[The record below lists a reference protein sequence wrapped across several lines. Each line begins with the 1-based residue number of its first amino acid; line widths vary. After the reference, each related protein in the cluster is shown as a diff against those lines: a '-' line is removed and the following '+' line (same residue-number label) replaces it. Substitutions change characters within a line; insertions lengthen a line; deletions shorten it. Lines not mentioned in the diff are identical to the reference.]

1 MGMAASQARLLTIT
15 ARLADNELRSQTINN
30 AKMRLATQS
39 SQASENYINALN
51 NATLK
56 FASYDEA
63 GNAMSQDLTYNAL
76 TAYSSYNTQ
85 YGLINSAG
93 QILVSESEAAM
104 FTQANGN
111 LNAYLLAHGLEYTT
125 TYFDE
130 LGAIKN
136 AVYPQPFD
144 NISVEEMKTYYEQY
158 GSYEN
163 SLEVENYTNNYGEF
177 VNADLE
183 LEKATEEALLSY
195 LLTNNTP
202 NVTQDPTS
210 GDFGITVVATPNTLA
225 NRVNAF
231 KNYFYGTNNNTYN
244 INGLYADQFISEV
257 DKNSMKEIID
267 SISYGSFP
275 YLDEDG
281 NPKIGNDLKR
291 EKIQGVLVSEN
302 VDMSSEVESDANG
315 NVLSTTYV
323 LDGAV
328 KITVD
333 ANGKVTEAV
342 PLEDEESKNSSY
354 ALTGPLDAFGA
365 IKINID
371 FEDFVN
377 QLSYKETTYDEET
390 DSNTYKER
398 FMSLDKDENGNYKVK
413 STMLVKEAEAPE
425 FFNSIT
431 NELLNEIIFKVNR
444 ENFARRIV
452 EDPSFNIDS
461 AQIIKSV
468 GKTLGEVLN
477 NYFGAKDRFLSNIF
491 EGPLKDAEG
500 NYVTKVEVDGVLYNS
515 SKDYV
520 EAAMRDG
527 AIAFTTG
534 EGEDAINHLV
544 TPENLTNIDFVLQ
557 FLKAKGLKQSESFN
571 TVIKEFLVEEIIAVY
586 GEPKYAWV
594 DQNDTANTGNAD
606 AKAQWYTNLFNRM
619 NQGFKALENG
629 LGASKE
635 WMEYALESG
644 IVTLEQVDKNFK
656 WNGLDYRTCVK
667 ITEVTDEAAVAKAE
681 AEYNRAMNDIEAKD
695 NIFDMELKNIDTE
708 HNALQT
714 EYDVIKGVID
724 KNISRTFKFNQ
735 SA

>member
-210 GDFGITVVATPNTLA
+210 GDFGITVVAPPNTLA
-225 NRVNAF
+225 NIVNAF

-500 NYVTKVEVDGVLYNS
+500 NYVTKVEVDGVEYNS

>member
-210 GDFGITVVATPNTLA
+210 GDFAITVVATPNTLA

-500 NYVTKVEVDGVLYNS
+500 NYVTKVVVDGVEYNS

>member
-210 GDFGITVVATPNTLA
+210 GDFAITVVATPNTLA

>member
-210 GDFGITVVATPNTLA
+210 GDFAITVVATPNTLA

-377 QLSYKETTYDEET
+377 QLSYKETTNDEET

-500 NYVTKVEVDGVLYNS
+500 NYVTKVEVDGVEYNS

>member
-210 GDFGITVVATPNTLA
+210 GDFAITVVATPNTLA

-500 NYVTKVEVDGVLYNS
+500 NYVTKVEVDGVEYNS

-635 WMEYALESG
+635 WM
-644 IVTLEQVDKNFK
+644 
-656 WNGLDYRTCVK
+656 
-667 ITEVTDEAAVAKAE
+667 
-681 AEYNRAMNDIEAKD
+681 
-695 NIFDMELKNIDTE
+695 
-708 HNALQT
+708 
-714 EYDVIKGVID
+714 
-724 KNISRTFKFNQ
+724 
-735 SA
+735 

>member
-63 GNAMSQDLTYNAL
+63 GNALSQDLTYNAL

-93 QILVSESEAAM
+93 QILVSESEAAI
-104 FTQANGN
+104 FAQANGN

-136 AVYPQPFD
+136 EIYPEPFN

-163 SLEVENYTNNYGEF
+163 SIEVENYTNNYSAFIKSENQLVKGAESS
-177 VNADLE
+177 LE
-183 LEKATEEALLSY
+183 SY
-195 LLTNNTP
+195 LLYNSNRPAISEGKTGYEMTI
-202 NVTQDPTS
+202 PTV
-210 GDFGITVVATPNTLA
+210 DVAGM
-225 NRVNAF
+225 VDYFKDAF
-231 KNYFYGTNNNTYN
+231 SENNNNTYN
-244 INGLYADQFISEV
+244 LNNLKDHGILTEEYYNQIKNIV
-257 DKNSMKEIID
+257 DSVSVGMI
-267 SISYGSFP
+267 G
-275 YLDEDG
+275 YLDEYG
-281 NPKIGNDLKR
+281 K
-291 EKIQGVLVSEN
+291 VAT
-302 VDMSSEVESDANG
+302 DANG
-315 NVLSTTYV
+315 NRLSDKGLLLTEDVAYEVSEDKKTYT
-323 LDGAV
+323 LDSGIV
-328 KITVD
+328 ITLDDDGKVASVSCEELTD
-333 ANGKVTEAV
+333 GQTFEPTGPRNANG
-342 PLEDEESKNSSY
+342 
-354 ALTGPLDAFGA
+354 DAEYKGLS
-365 IKINID
+365 
-371 FEDFVN
+371 FEDCVSN
-377 QLSYKETTYDEET
+377 LSYKITTPADG
-390 DSNTYKER
+390 
-398 FMSLDKDENGNYKVK
+398 KDPESYQ
-413 STMLVKEAEAPE
+413 E
-425 FFNSIT
+425 FFLGLDADGNITSTTAIFKVDEIKSVLNSQTDIIT
-431 NELLNEIIFKVNR
+431 NAILSTANYENFAEYILEMENPKDYGIDLKKVIPSVNKTLNEIL
-444 ENFARRIV
+444 
-452 EDPSFNIDS
+452 
-461 AQIIKSV
+461 
-468 GKTLGEVLN
+468 T
-477 NYFGAKDRFLSNIF
+477 NYRMAKNDFLTNIF
-491 EGPLKDAEG
+491 DDKNPISENGPTSKEFAEEAMKNG
-500 NYVTKVEVDGVLYNS
+500 SLAYVDNEVDPAKEMY
-515 SKDYV
+515 
-520 EAAMRDG
+520 
-527 AIAFTTG
+527 
-534 EGEDAINHLV
+534 V
-544 TPENLTNIDFVLQ
+544 TPENLRDIHFVLR
-557 FLKAKGLKQSESFN
+557 FLQEKGLQQSESFN
-571 TVIKEFLVEEIIAVY
+571 TVIKEYLVEEVIAVY

-594 DQNDTANTGNAD
+594 DLNDTGNTGNAD

-619 NQGFKALENG
+619 NQGYKALENG

-644 IVTLEQVDKNFK
+644 IVTIEQVDKNFK

-667 ITEVTDEAAVAKAE
+667 ITEETDQAAVAKAE